1 MDDSR
6 KPGPGAPRTPH
17 RTDPTIEPGI
27 SGTLRL
33 DAKDVQEYFKAQ
45 RLRGSLLVIDGTSAD
60 IGNHLVVEDV
70 VIIGRELR
78 GIQLHDGGISRN
90 HAEVERRENEYLIR
104 DLGSTNGTMVN
115 GVRLQG
121 ERVLNEGDK
130 ILLSQ
135 TVIKFTLVDETD
147 TAYLMKVQNLVGTD
161 SLTGL
166 MSKHRFDAAFKEA
179 FRAAR
184 SMNLNLSAM
193 MMDMDGLKA
202 VNDRHGHKYGAEII
216 RQVGKK
222 IGEIIRGKGEACR
235 FGGDEFSAFLPG
247 AVLDAAM
254 LLAGRIRGEVEA
266 LRAFPE
272 QPDVGVTISIGV
284 CDLSSEELDY
294 AALLHKADGA
304 LYRAKAQGKNCVSE

>member
-6 KPGPGAPRTPH
+6 KPGRGEPRAQH

-33 DAKDVQEYFKAQ
+33 EAKDVQDYFKAQ
-45 RLRGSLLVIDGTSAD
+45 RLRGSLLVVGGTPAD

-70 VIIGRELR
+70 VVIGRELR

-90 HAEVERRENEYLIR
+90 HAEVERRDAEYVIR

-115 GVRLQG
+115 GERLQD
-121 ERVLNEGDK
+121 ERVLQEGDK

-147 TAYLMKVQNLVGTD
+147 TAYMMQVQSLVATD
-161 SLTGL
+161 HLTGL

-184 SMNLNLSAM
+184 SMNFKLSAM
-193 MMDMDGLKA
+193 MMDLDGLKA
-202 VNDRHGHKYGAEII
+202 VNDRHGHKYGAGII
-216 RQVGKK
+216 SQVGRE
-222 IGEIIRGKGEACR
+222 IGELLTGAGEACR

-247 AVLDAAM
+247 VLLPRAM
-254 LLAGRIRGEVEA
+254 ILAGKIRSAVEA
-266 LRAFPE
+266 LRVFPDRD
-272 QPDVGVTISIGV
+272 DVRVTISIGV
-284 CDLSSEELDY
+284 VELSSEDLDS

-304 LYRAKAQGKNCVSE
+304 LYRAKAQGKNLVSE